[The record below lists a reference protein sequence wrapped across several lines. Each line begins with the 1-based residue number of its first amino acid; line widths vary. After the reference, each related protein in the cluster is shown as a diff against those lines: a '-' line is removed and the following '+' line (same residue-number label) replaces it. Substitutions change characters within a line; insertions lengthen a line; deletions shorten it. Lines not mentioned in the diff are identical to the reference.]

1 VTDRTALPGRTVDL
15 IRDGVR
21 PADLRAGGD
30 RAVWRALVST
40 AASALQR
47 GHDFTEWAALVT
59 ETRSNL
65 GRQMRLKGGKKER
78 TQRTV
83 ERTLRNAWTTAEKF
97 VAEAPAAFTRDDA
110 LAHVAVV
117 RDWTADADSP
127 LDDNE
132 RAVMAAACRI
142 AERNGT
148 TRPALPRRA
157 LVDET
162 GLGERTVRTTLDRLH
177 RRGLLVLEVPGRSG
191 GDAAR
196 RKAGLYRLPDTA
208 ALETSYLYRGTRSM
222 GPPAQI
228 YGTPAESTTGTPAQV
243 YGTPTDHNNSDEET
257 AVVTVTISA
266 TDPDAL
272 AAAIDALRRNNPTVA
287 VEPESATQRS
297 TLSVIDGGRATRRK
311 RPA

>member
-1 VTDRTALPGRTVDL
+1 MTHRTALPGRTVDL

-21 PADLRAGGD
+21 PADLRVGGD

-47 GHDFTEWAALVT
+47 GHDFTDWAALVT

-65 GRQMRLKGGKKER
+65 GRQMRLKGGTKER
-78 TQRTV
+78 PQRAV
-83 ERTLRNAWTTAEKF
+83 ERTLTKAWETAEKF
-97 VAEAPAAFTRDDA
+97 VSEAPAPFTRDDA
-110 LAHVAVV
+110 LAHVALV

-132 RAVMAAACRI
+132 RAVMAAACVI

-148 TRPALPRRA
+148 TRPALPRRT
-157 LVDET
+157 VIEGT

-177 RRGLLVLEVPGRSG
+177 RRGLLVLEVRGRAG
-191 GDAAR
+191 GDVSR
-196 RKAGLYRLPDTA
+196 RRAGLYRLPDAEAMETA
-208 ALETSYLYRGTRSM
+208 YLYRGTRSM
-222 GPPAQI
+222 GPPAQV
-228 YGTPAESTTGTPAQV
+228 YGTPGQTAPGTPAQV
-243 YGTPTDHNNSDEET
+243 YGTPTNHKTTDDEET

-272 AAAIDALRRNNPTVA
+272 AAAIDALRRSNPAVA
-287 VEPESATQRS
+287 VEPGQAQRGP
-297 TLSVIDGGRATRRK
+297 LSVIRGGRDTRR
-311 RPA
+311 RTA

>member
-1 VTDRTALPGRTVDL
+1 MTTRTALPGRTVDL

-40 AASALQR
+40 AASALQH
-47 GHDFTEWAALVT
+47 GHDFTDWASLVT

-65 GRQMRLKGGKKER
+65 GRQMRLKGGTKER
-78 TQRTV
+78 PQRTV
-83 ERTLRNAWTTAEKF
+83 ERTLLKAWETAEKF
-97 VAEAPAAFTRDDA
+97 VAEAPAAFSRDDA
-110 LAHVAVV
+110 LAQVALV
-117 RDWTADADSP
+117 RDWTADGDSP
-127 LDDNE
+127 LDDEE
-132 RAVMAAACRI
+132 RAVMAAACRV

-157 LVDET
+157 LVAET

-177 RRGLLVLEVPGRSG
+177 RRGLLVLEVAGRAG
-191 GDAAR
+191 GDVAR
-196 RKAGLYRLPDTA
+196 RRAGLYRLPQPE

-222 GPPAQI
+222 GPPAQV
-228 YGTPAESTTGTPAQV
+228 YGTPDESGPGTPAQV
-243 YGTPTDHNNSDEET
+243 YGTPRHPNSQEET

-266 TDPDAL
+266 NDPDAL

-287 VEPESATQRS
+287 VEPEREQRAP
-297 TLSVIDGGRATRRK
+297 LSVIPGGRDTRR
-311 RPA
+311 RSA